1 MKESWQL
8 STSTISLTIDEV
20 IDSIKNVQHLE
31 VRLETEDTP
40 THSKLHDEKFRWL
53 EQLLILALEITIM
66 MMLIMVKMI
75 MLIMLIMLIMQKLL
89 HGEMK

>member
-1 MKESWQL
+1 MKELWQL

-40 THSKLHDEKFRWL
+40 THSKLDDEKFRWFRTAANTC
-53 EQLLILALEITIM
+53 I
-66 MMLIMVKMI
+66 
-75 MLIMLIMLIMQKLL
+75 
-89 HGEMK
+89 GDYNND